1 MPSSDSDSGDDGAGP
16 SWFSVMVGSAEE
28 DAAGLPEAAPM
39 KRVPALEQQQPQRK
53 VHHPLSSEL
62 QASRHV
68 SLVQTPAARY
78 GTKYRNLVYGFLYH

>member
-39 KRVPALEQQQPQRK
+39 KRVPALEQQPPQRK
-53 VHHPLSSEL
+53 VHHPLSCKRQGMCHSYKPQQHDTVL
-62 QASRHV
+62 NI
-68 SLVQTPAARY
+68 
-78 GTKYRNLVYGFLYH
+78 GT